1 MEREEILAKL
11 NNRQQEA
18 VLATVSKAMTGVYIL
33 HYSVFHLLVMLI
45 PIHSLATKLGVI
57 ALTFIL
63 SVLISLA
70 VLSSTLLKKV
80 ITL

>member
-1 MEREEILAKL
+1 
-11 NNRQQEA
+11 
-18 VLATVSKAMTGVYIL
+18 
-33 HYSVFHLLVMLI
+33 
-45 PIHSLATKLGVI
+45 KLGVI

>member
-1 MEREEILAKL
+1 
-11 NNRQQEA
+11 
-18 VLATVSKAMTGVYIL
+18 
-33 HYSVFHLLVMLI
+33 MLI

>member
-1 MEREEILAKL
+1 
-11 NNRQQEA
+11 
-18 VLATVSKAMTGVYIL
+18 KAMTGVYIL